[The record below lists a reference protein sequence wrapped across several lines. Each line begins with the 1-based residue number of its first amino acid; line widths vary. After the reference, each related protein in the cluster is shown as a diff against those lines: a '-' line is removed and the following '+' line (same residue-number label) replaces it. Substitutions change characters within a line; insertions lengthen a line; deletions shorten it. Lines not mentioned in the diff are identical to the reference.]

1 MSITTP
7 AFDSKSFLKGLTQRP
22 GIYQMLGEN
31 ESILYIGKAKNL
43 RKRVAS
49 YFSKSKLPP
58 KTQALVNRIISI
70 DVTVTETEIEAL
82 LLEQNLIK
90 QNLPPYNI
98 LLRDDKSYPHI
109 FLSDKDQYPQLSF
122 HRGPKRKKGSYFG
135 PFPNIHAVRES
146 MTFLQKTFKVRQ
158 CEDTFFKNRSRP
170 CLQYQIN
177 RCTAPCVDLI
187 SPADYQKDV
196 GYTKMFLDG
205 KSDNLIK
212 KFEEE
217 MDLSSKNLNFE
228 NAALLRDQITALRK
242 MCINTI
248 FY

>member
-1 MSITTP
+1 MSITTS

-90 QNLPPYNI
+90 QNQVKKANKTQI
-98 LLRDDKSYPHI
+98 LKAI
-109 FLSDKDQYPQLSF
+109 Q
-122 HRGPKRKKGSYFG
+122 
-135 PFPNIHAVRES
+135 
-146 MTFLQKTFKVRQ
+146 
-158 CEDTFFKNRSRP
+158 DT
-170 CLQYQIN
+170 QIN
-177 RCTAPCVDLI
+177 
-187 SPADYQKDV
+187 
-196 GYTKMFLDG
+196 
-205 KSDNLIK
+205 IK
-212 KFEEE
+212 K
-217 MDLSSKNLNFE
+217 LKNKPRINPY
-228 NAALLRDQITALRK
+228 DLRK
-242 MCINTI
+242 PRAGEPREITPLRLRQH
-248 FY
+248 